1 MKKSLA
7 ITLSCAILIFFLLFE
22 IFYPTG
28 FFYPY
33 FAQRE
38 EPSTYKKH
46 RIPAM
51 IPWLIGWAYRK
62 SHIINSASGAG
73 TDYQVKIVVHYD
85 DGTDYNDN
93 SESPPVGHVYCGGK
107 CRTDFGDIRF
117 TDDDCITIL
126 PYYMENKVDGD
137 YAVFSVKILDNLSVN
152 NVTIYIYYG
161 NPSATT
167 TSNGQDTFLQFD
179 SFDTLDTDVWTIDR
193 YNESQ
198 IVTVENGQLK
208 FIHNTQAFCH
218 IERSMTLENI
228 SILLK
233 LKRID
238 TYQEFSWDVGLGL
251 YFNEYDYVAIKLAHT
266 DSQPHYIMC
275 QKDVS
280 GSIYNY
286 LSSTHRWNNNTYIWV
301 QISLTSTTVYV
312 RYSYDGINWNLHK
325 ELTREATWTT
335 PSLVIIGHGF
345 EISSGTYSNPDW
357 DNAGTLGKLAVAWA
371 DDYIVRKFVSPE
383 PLHGA
388 WGAEESFP

>member
-1 MKKSLA
+1 MSHWKKKITAFSLA
-7 ITLSCAILIFFLLFE
+7 GKGSILYKSGRQSPKISYVGPEVSWLRGWR
-22 IFYPTG
+22 Y
-28 FFYPY
+28 
-33 FAQRE
+33 R
-38 EPSTYKKH
+38 KKH
-46 RIPAM
+46 EIVGSTVGAQTNYQIRIRVHY
-51 IPWLIGWAYRK
+51 G
-62 SHIINSASGAG
+62 SG
-73 TDYQVKIVVHYD
+73 TDYDEDVYL
-85 DGTDYNDN
+85 N
-93 SESPPVGHVYCGGK
+93 GH

-117 TDDDCITIL
+117 TSDDGVTELSYWMQEKAD
-126 PYYMENKVDGD
+126 ED
-137 YAVFSVKILDNLSVN
+137 YAIFWVKVPSIPASPNTA
-152 NVTIYIYYG
+152 TIYIYYG

-193 YNESQ
+193 YNENQ

-238 TYQEFSWDVGLGL
+238 TYQEFCWDIGLGL
-251 YFNEYDYVAIKLAHT
+251 YFNEYDYVAIKLTHT

-280 GSIYNY
+280 GSVYNY
-286 LSSTHRWNNNTYIWV
+286 LSSAHRWINNTYIWV
-301 QISLTSTTVYV
+301 QISLTPTTVYV

-345 EISSGTYSNPDW
+345 EISSGVYSNPDW
-357 DNAGTLGKLAVAWA
+357 DNAGTLGELAVAWA

-388 WGAEESFP
+388 WGSEES